1 MDRAKE
7 VRDISE
13 AHVPDV
19 SEAERAKHLRARG
32 RRVVQHRGRSWYQVL
47 PGFYRPVHLMA
58 RLSAVE
64 ATRPAL
70 ACWGFQAR
78 LTDDDAA
85 RANAF
90 MPTHLVSELDSFDE
104 SSLPK
109 GRRNTLRRA
118 RERAWLVQLTGPALL
133 QEQGYEVL
141 TSAHA
146 RTGYG
151 PLPSSREAYLES
163 LRDFGAPGSGVV
175 LAGIVDGRLA
185 GYLTGYAVDGTAYAA
200 DGVVATWALRTNIS
214 AGLFYEFVYACQ
226 RTKTITEIV
235 DGLHARENEGLCRS
249 KELNGIPLARVPAR
263 LTMVPGAAAVLRR
276 RDPDKYYRMSGR

>member
-1 MDRAKE
+1 MDRVKE
-7 VRDISE
+7 VRDIRE

-19 SEAERAKHLRARG
+19 SEGQRAENLRSAG
-32 RRVVQHRGRSWYQVL
+32 RRVVRHQGRYWYQAR

-58 RLSAVE
+58 RLSAAE
-64 ATRPAL
+64 ATRPTL
-70 ACWGFQAR
+70 ACWGYQAR
-78 LTDDDAA
+78 LTEDDAA
-85 RANAF
+85 GANAWI
-90 MPTHLVSELDSFDE
+90 PTHLVSDLDGFDE
-104 SSLPK
+104 DSLPK

-151 PLPSSREAYLES
+151 PLPSREAYLDG
-163 LRDFGAPGSGVV
+163 LQTFGAPGSGVV
-175 LAGIVDGRLA
+175 LAGIVEGRLA

-200 DGVVATWALRTNIS
+200 DGVVASWALRTNIS
-214 AGLFYEFVYACQ
+214 AGLFYEFVYACR

-249 KELNGIPLARVPAR
+249 KELNGIPLVRVPAR
-263 LTMVPGAAAVLRR
+263 LAMVPGAAAVLRR
-276 RDPDKYYRMSGR
+276 RDPDVYYRMSGR